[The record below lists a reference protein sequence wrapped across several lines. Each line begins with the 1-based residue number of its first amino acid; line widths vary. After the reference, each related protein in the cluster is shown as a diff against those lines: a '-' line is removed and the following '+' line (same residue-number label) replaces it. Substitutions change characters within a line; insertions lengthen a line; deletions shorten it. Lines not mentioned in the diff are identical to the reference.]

1 MSGGT
6 DIDDPAAL
14 NRAGTGAR
22 EAAGQTRLAGAH
34 PVDETRSAS
43 RDFDSAHWGGGLGGA
58 LCGLAETWSR
68 QASAL
73 AAKCDSLAGQC
84 GGSGLLYQNTEA
96 ANTQTM
102 RSTSAGSSPFG

>member
-22 EAAGQTRLAGAH
+22 ETAGRTRTVGAH

-43 RDFDSAHWGGGLGGA
+43 RDFGSGNWDGALGGA
-58 LCGLAETWSR
+58 LSGLAQTWSR
-68 QASAL
+68 QVSAL
-73 AAKCDSLAGQC
+73 AAKCEGLAGQC
-84 GGSGLLYQNTEA
+84 GASGLLYENTEA
-96 ANTQTM
+96 TNTRTM